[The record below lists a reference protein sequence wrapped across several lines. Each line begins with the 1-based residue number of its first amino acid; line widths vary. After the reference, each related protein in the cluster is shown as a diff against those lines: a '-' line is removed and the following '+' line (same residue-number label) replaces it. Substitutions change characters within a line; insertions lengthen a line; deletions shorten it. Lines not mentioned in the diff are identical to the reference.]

1 MDRPTALYAAGSSPH
16 ARGAPT
22 VVLSWGAL
30 QGTIPAY
37 AGSTRLSRT
46 AVRHRGIIPACAGS
60 TRDNGNL
67 PKLARNHPRIRG
79 EHKQVTGAWARLGG
93 SSPHALGAHILCN
106 LVEPIVGI
114 IPACAG
120 STPRSGAGRKG
131 GGDHPRMRGEHYAS
145 VADRYSSLGSSPH
158 ARGALLVPGATEG
171 ACGIIPACAGS
182 TSSRAWATPP
192 SGDHPRMRGK
202 HRANLLMS
210 LSVAGSSLHA
220 RGAPVQAG
228 ELGDATGIISACA
241 GSTRRRGRPRG
252 GRWDHPRMRGEHC
265 AARCLACLM
274 AGSSP
279 HARGAP
285 ARWSRMPFHSGII
298 PACAGSTNTRHPRRR
313 RK

>member
-106 LVEPIVGI
+106 LVEPIV
-114 IPACAG
+114 
-120 STPRSGAGRKG
+120 
-131 GGDHPRMRGEHYAS
+131 
-145 VADRYSSLGSSPH
+145 
-158 ARGALLVPGATEG
+158 
-171 ACGIIPACAGS
+171 GIIPACAGS

>member
-1 MDRPTALYAAGSSPH
+1 MGE
-16 ARGAPT
+16 
-22 VVLSWGAL
+22 
-30 QGTIPAY
+30 
-37 AGSTRLSRT
+37 
-46 AVRHRGIIPACAGS
+46 GIIPACAGS
-60 TRDNGNL
+60 TRPL
-67 PKLARNHPRIRG
+67 PSW
-79 EHKQVTGAWARLGG
+79 QRL
-93 SSPHALGAHILCN
+93 L
-106 LVEPIVGI
+106 
-114 IPACAG
+114 
-120 STPRSGAGRKG
+120 R
-131 GGDHPRMRGEHYAS
+131 DHPRMRGEHYAS

-252 GRWDHPRMRGEHC
+252 GRWDHLRMRGEHC

-279 HARGAP
+279 HARGALEG
-285 ARWSRMPFHSGII
+285 RRRGEQGVGII
-298 PACAGSTNTRHPRRR
+298 PACAGSTGPVVSHAISLRNHPRMRGEHMDGILAGAQQAGSSPHAR
-313 RK
+313 GAPRLVHRA